1 MPLFFWF
8 PMIIMG
14 GMLDVAA
21 DRAAR
26 SSGRDGPTAT
36 RRQAPRTEQG
46 PMQPGQAYARARGW
60 PKRATKTMPRRM
72 VPRQAPHEL
81 NPSIEPLPGEP
92 VGS

>member
-26 SSGRDGPTAT
+26 SAGREGSIAEP
-36 RRQAPRTEQG
+36 RPRQAPRIEQT
-46 PMQPGQAYARARGW
+46 PMRPRQPHMRAR
-60 PKRATKTMPRRM
+60 R
-72 VPRQAPHEL
+72 
-81 NPSIEPLPGEP
+81 
-92 VGS
+92 